1 METSYGGYGKSS
13 FQHNDSFYNDYV
25 TPRKKH
31 SQKYKNIEGKVIAQ
45 SISHAPSNFSINDR
59 IFHIKFGYGRITA
72 IDDHKLT
79 IMFEKAGEKRVLDNF
94 VDKA

>member
-1 METSYGGYGKSS
+1 MGTSYGGYGKSP
-13 FQHNDSFYNDYV
+13 FKDHNSFYNDYA
-25 TPRKKH
+25 PLR
-31 SQKYKNIEGKVIAQ
+31 QKRIQKNIEGKVIVQPVAET
-45 SISHAPSNFSINDR
+45 SSNFSINDR

-94 VDKA
+94 VSKA